1 VREFQE
7 LYWGEAKIPDEPHH
21 AYGTDPIRLKASAIF
36 AFEDYIKG
44 STITKAFPLEVLLYY
59 YGTRQV
65 SEAIRLS
72 RAELARVKTAYFA
85 DVEIPPDALW
95 ISTLE
100 PITCLFKLVENNWL
114 VKALELKYYK
124 RRRWKT

>member
-1 VREFQE
+1 
-7 LYWGEAKIPDEPHH
+7 
-21 AYGTDPIRLKASAIF
+21 
-36 AFEDYIKG
+36 
-44 STITKAFPLEVLLYY
+44 
-59 YGTRQV
+59 V